1 MTNNNPTQ
9 KYTNA
14 RLMAIQAIY
23 AKELSEESWEKVMS
37 RFILGEAGGE
47 VIKESIA
54 GREEYITIESAD
66 GVLFANLVNAV
77 KEQNDVLADVIKNN
91 MSEKIDFER
100 LEILIKCILKTGM
113 AEFHVNANLD
123 APIIINE
130 YTDITR
136 SFFDGPEP
144 RLVNAILDK
153 YAKVMR

>member
-1 MTNNNPTQ
+1 MNNNPTQ

-14 RLMAIQAIY
+14 RLMAIQAVY
-23 AKELSEESWEKVMS
+23 AKELSDESWEKVIS
-37 RFILGEAGGE
+37 RFLLGEAGGE
-47 VIKESIA
+47 VIKEGIA
-54 GREEYITIESAD
+54 GREEYVTIESAD
-66 GVLFANLVNAV
+66 SVLFANLVNTV
-77 KEQNDVLADVIKNN
+77 KEQNEILTDVIKNN

-113 AEFHVNANLD
+113 AEFHVNATLD